1 MKRLLIA
8 IVGIF
13 GLRALWRRRRHEPPA
28 EPPVDELRQK
38 LADAKAAEPEP
49 APDAEPQQE
58 PEPEGV
64 DARRANV
71 HEQARKAIDEL
82 KDS

>member
-1 MKRLLIA
+1 VKRLLIA
-8 IVGIF
+8 VAGLF
-13 GLRALWRRRRHEPPA
+13 GVRALLRRRRHEAAA

-38 LADAKAAEPEP
+38 LAEAKAETTAAPEP
-49 APDAEPQQE
+49 Q

-64 DARRANV
+64 DARRADV
-71 HEQARKAIDEL
+71 HERARRAMDEL